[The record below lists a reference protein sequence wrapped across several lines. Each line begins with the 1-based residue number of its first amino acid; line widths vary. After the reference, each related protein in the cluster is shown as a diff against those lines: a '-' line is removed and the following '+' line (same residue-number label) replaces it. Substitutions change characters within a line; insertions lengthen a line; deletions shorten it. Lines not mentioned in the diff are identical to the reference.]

1 MTYSS
6 ADRVYDEVK
15 ELILTCDL
23 PGGEMIS
30 EGEIADRCEVSRTPV
45 REAFLR
51 LAAEGWMRLYPK
63 KGALIVP
70 IGEREARE
78 VLDARVLVESHAVES
93 VVDDPA
99 AVADL
104 AGRLDDNLARHRAA
118 GSADPAEFARLD
130 AEFHQLIVAAG
141 RNGLLADFYT
151 SLGERHRRM
160 TADRLR
166 RDGDVTGRI
175 LDDHAELAE
184 VLRAADGERFAWL
197 LRSHLA
203 GVHGTDGVHGND
215 GVHGADGAVR

>member
-30 EGEIADRCEVSRTPV
+30 EGEIATRFDVSRTPV

-63 KGALIVP
+63 RGALIVP
-70 IGEREARE
+70 IGEGEARD
-78 VLDARVLVESHAVES
+78 VLDARVLLETHAMES
-93 VVDDPA
+93 VSGDTVAIAALVGRLEDNLSRHRLVDPA
-99 AVADL
+99 DA
-104 AGRLDDNLARHRAA
+104 
-118 GSADPAEFARLD
+118 SEFARLD

-141 RNGLLADFYT
+141 RNGLLADFYV

-160 TADRLR
+160 TAERLR
-166 RDGDVTGRI
+166 HDPGITERI
-175 LDDHAELAE
+175 VADHADLAQ
-184 VLRAADGERFAWL
+184 VVGAADAARFASL
-197 LRSHLA
+197 LTAHLT
-203 GVHGTDGVHGND
+203 GVHGTAGS
-215 GVHGADGAVR
+215 AA